1 MKVTTALVLC
11 IGFIIFIVFLCFVL
25 FPESTQEEPPDRES
39 LVITIVNLTKQIGN
53 NGVEL
58 GKKLKNEDIL
68 KEAVKIKHYMQIKD
82 QNGELNRENIAQLF
96 ACSRKLSAVLSD
108 AAGQHGESKNELKK
122 LIATNDN
129 LKNSIIQLQQQRI

>member
-11 IGFIIFIVFLCFVL
+11 IGFVIFIVFLCFVL
-25 FPESTQEEPPDRES
+25 FPESTQEEAPDQDS

-53 NGVEL
+53 NGIEL
-58 GKKLKNEDIL
+58 GRKLNNQDIL

-96 ACSRKLSAVLSD
+96 ACSRKLSTVLSN
-108 AAGQHGESKNELKK
+108 AAGQHKGSKNELKK
-122 LIATNDN
+122 LIAMNDN
-129 LKNSIIQLQQQRI
+129 LNNSILQLQQQRV